1 MLGPGCKSMP
11 TGVNERSFYANL
23 PPPSVNY
30 SQWSAW
36 SDKIWS
42 APRIRVDKISKVW
55 RFEGGIS
62 LSNSTSHHG
71 LFYCRYV
78 AFFSHKTSPIM
89 KELRG
94 GGGVETMNAY
104 APLDCPR
111 PTCGRN
117 FKSLPP
123 PLQDHTTLSSLPIY
137 SILDH
142 ECREGGGFSKV
153 ITSSLTLNKFSQF
166 KKRNFKWISQNR
178 PSCYVPIKFA

>member
-11 TGVNERSFYANL
+11 TGVNERSFYAKP

-71 LFYCRYV
+71 LSIADMLPFT
-78 AFFSHKTSPIM
+78 HTTSPIM

-142 ECREGGGFSKV
+142 EYRDSRKWLQVVWLWTIFPNLRKGISNGFPRIGPPV
-153 ITSSLTLNKFSQF
+153 MYQ
-166 KKRNFKWISQNR
+166 
-178 PSCYVPIKFA
+178 

>member
-71 LFYCRYV
+71 LSIADMLPFFAHDITDHEGVTRRRGRWDNECLCPVRLPPTNLWTEFQIASTP
-78 AFFSHKTSPIM
+78 AFRTTPPSP
-89 KELRG
+89 LSPFTLFW
-94 GGGVETMNAY
+94 TMNAE
-104 APLDCPR
+104 R
-111 PTCGRN
+111 
-117 FKSLPP
+117 
-123 PLQDHTTLSSLPIY
+123 
-137 SILDH
+137 
-142 ECREGGGFSKV
+142 GGGFSKV
-153 ITSSLTLNKFSQF
+153 ITSSLTLNNFSQF

>member
-1 MLGPGCKSMP
+1 MVSLVWQNLVRSPHQSRQNIKS
-11 TGVNERSFYANL
+11 V
-23 PPPSVNY
+23 
-30 SQWSAW
+30 
-36 SDKIWS
+36 KIWRRHIIEQQHQPPWS
-42 APRIRVDKISKVW
+42 
-55 RFEGGIS
+55 
-62 LSNSTSHHG
+62 
-71 LFYCRYV
+71 FYCRYV
-78 AFFSHKTSPIM
+78 AFFSHTTSPIM

-142 ECREGGGFSKV
+142 ECREEGGDSWRWLQVVWLWTIFPNLRKGISNGFPRIGPPV
-153 ITSSLTLNKFSQF
+153 MYQ
-166 KKRNFKWISQNR
+166 
-178 PSCYVPIKFA
+178 

>member
-1 MLGPGCKSMP
+1 MP

-142 ECREGGGFSKV
+142 ECREGGGDSRKWLQV
-153 ITSSLTLNKFSQF
+153 VWLWT
-166 KKRNFKWISQNR
+166 NFPNLRKGISNGFLRIGPPVMYQ
-178 PSCYVPIKFA
+178 

>member
-1 MLGPGCKSMP
+1 
-11 TGVNERSFYANL
+11 
-23 PPPSVNY
+23 
-30 SQWSAW
+30 
-36 SDKIWS
+36 
-42 APRIRVDKISKVW
+42 
-55 RFEGGIS
+55 
-62 LSNSTSHHG
+62 
-71 LFYCRYV
+71 
-78 AFFSHKTSPIM
+78 M
-89 KELRG
+89 KELHG

-153 ITSSLTLNKFSQF
+153 ITSSLTLNNFSQF
-166 KKRNFKWISQNR
+166 KKRNFKWISKNW
-178 PSCYVPIKFA
+178 PSCYVSLLKKLLLFLTKNGERGILWRDYKNFGFDHFFPINEKEIQLDFPEVALLLCNIKVCWRE